1 MADTTDRGKAGLLR
15 HDRLIVANELRSAL
29 SSWSDRLIALAVLVS
44 ALVAARSALSHRPF
58 LFAATAIAALATAVG
73 ARAAWMIEGR
83 VDFHSEDGVLAADA
97 RVEHVRRH
105 YVLTVHTWLCAIVT
119 LCALIGRPTAAV
131 LAPIGYLV
139 GAGISHVARRV
150 VPVGESPRRSSP
162 FRGIEKVLQRPIAGV
177 VVAIPVVLVLLL
189 FRSIEPERMAILML
203 PLSGVAALA
212 LTMLDYHVVRFMTES
227 GHSAGRIIGLH
238 VRSLLTFLIPTFGVS
253 LIWSDRLVTIVIV
266 GVVLTALTFVMS
278 RILAYR
284 IHSKRAADTLVSLGA
299 GVVALTA
306 FSMPMF
312 LPVVVMALLWQLH
325 RRARPVTWLLV

>member
-1 MADTTDRGKAGLLR
+1 MEETTGSRKAGLLR

-29 SSWSDRLIALAVLVS
+29 SSWSDKMIALALLVS
-44 ALVAARSALSHRPF
+44 ALVAARSTLSDRPF

-73 ARAAWMIEGR
+73 ARAAWMIEAR
-83 VDFHSEDGVLAADA
+83 VDFHAEDGVLAADVWA
-97 RVEHVRRH
+97 ETVRRH
-105 YVLTVHTWLCAIVT
+105 YALSVHAWVCAIVT

-131 LAPIGYLV
+131 LAPIGYLI

-150 VPVGESPRRSSP
+150 VPAGESPRRSSP
-162 FRGIEKVLQRPIAGV
+162 FRGIEKVLQRPIAGAMAAV
-177 VVAIPVVLVLLL
+177 PVVLVLLL

-203 PLSGVAALA
+203 AVSAVAALV

-227 GHSAGRIIGLH
+227 GYSAGRIIGLH
-238 VRSLLTFLIPTFGVS
+238 ARSLLTFLIPTLVAS

-266 GVVLTALTFVMS
+266 AVVLTALTFMTS

-284 IHSKRAADTLVSLGA
+284 IHSKRTADTLVSLGA
-299 GVVALTA
+299 GLVALTA

-312 LPVVVMALLWQLH
+312 LPVVVMAILWQLH
-325 RRARPVTWLLV
+325 RRARPVTWLLA